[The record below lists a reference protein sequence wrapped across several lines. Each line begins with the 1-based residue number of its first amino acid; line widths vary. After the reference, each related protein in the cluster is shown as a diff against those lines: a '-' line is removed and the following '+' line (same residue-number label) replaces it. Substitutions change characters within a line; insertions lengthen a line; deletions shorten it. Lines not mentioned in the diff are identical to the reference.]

1 MLLCR
6 WIFSL
11 CWSIIL
17 SVCFIRER
25 RSIFVHQDFIREI
38 LLGGRKKIY
47 LEINIIS
54 EVECGTLKMSGW
66 NRRWTGPAVICAIQ
80 LCRHSYSNDSGC
92 YIVKTV
98 LKPGSFY
105 DYQSSWNDH
114 YNPRI
119 QCKTPTFFTSQL
131 CVSFISFHK
140 GFRAGTTGVIIWTQ
154 TMHTLFRKKRNPS
167 KIVFPF
173 FGSVISQIFPGL
185 CQRIPANSTEKTIK
199 KRRKKTARL
208 STLSMG
214 ALRKDGA
221 SRNFVVQ
228 AMARK
233 IKTSLSGPQKTSE
246 KDGGW
251 NGAQAQ
257 T

>member
-11 CWSIIL
+11 WWSIIL

-25 RSIFVHQDFIREI
+25 RSIFVHQDFIRVI
-38 LLGGRKKIY
+38 FLGGRKKIY

-54 EVECGTLKMSGW
+54 HVEYGTLKMSGW
-66 NRRWTGPAVICAIQ
+66 NRRWTGRAAICGIRI
-80 LCRHSYSNDSGC
+80 CRHSFSNDSGC
-92 YIVKTV
+92 YTVKTV
-98 LKPGSFY
+98 LLNQGHFMITNQAETTTIIQGFSVKQPRFSPYSF
-105 DYQSSWNDH
+105 
-114 YNPRI
+114 
-119 QCKTPTFFTSQL
+119 CF
-131 CVSFISFHK
+131 FISFHK
-140 GFRAGTTGVIIWTQ
+140 AFRAGTTGVTIWTQ
-154 TMHTLFRKKRNPS
+154 TMHTLFHKKRNPS

-173 FGSVISQIFPGL
+173 FGSVISPNL
-185 CQRIPANSTEKTIK
+185 PRSLSTDPWKFNRKTIK

-233 IKTSLSGPQKTSE
+233 IKTSVSGPKKTSE
-246 KDGGW
+246 KKGWW
-251 NGAQAQ
+251 NGAQA
-257 T
+257 